1 MFVLLVVCIFVNKSI
16 TKAPS
21 ILRPLMFLALRP
33 MSHVTTD
40 SDDDIQDQN
49 IGGDGIIN
57 DGCVYNDSE

>member
-1 MFVLLVVCIFVNKSI
+1 
-16 TKAPS
+16 
-21 ILRPLMFLALRP
+21 MFLALRP